1 MTKRLFRSF
10 SFLMAGAL
18 LAVAGGVSAAQ
29 FQAPA
34 ALGPA
39 PQPAPTAQGG
49 MTIAAVVNED
59 IITLY
64 DVQSRMSMVIATS
77 GLENTAD
84 IQRRLLPQV
93 IDVLI
98 EERLKL
104 QEATRLKIKTGEA
117 EIRQQVEQIELRN
130 NMPPGG
136 FRTMLNEK
144 GVDMNALY
152 TQLEADIS
160 WGKVVRQSL
169 QSEVTVSPEEV
180 NVVLARARANQGKA
194 EYLVA
199 EIALPV
205 TSTAQEP
212 AMRDMAARLVQQV
225 RGGTPFPA
233 LAQQFSQSPTAAL
246 GGDLG
251 WIVRGELEPEL
262 DDALVRLEPN
272 QVSDPVRTATG
283 YHVLLMREK
292 RTAGAPD
299 SRMAVVTL
307 NQIYLPT
314 VGKRALP
321 AARMTQLSDSISKL
335 TSCEQMDKLGQ
346 ELQTPGSGAIAPVFV
361 GSLPPKVRDIVV
373 DLQPGK
379 TSPPIEVGGARLFLQ
394 VCMRRDDTGVPSG
407 DQIMSNLE
415 NEKLQNVARQKLR
428 DLRRQALIDIRL

>member
-1 MTKRLFRSF
+1 MTNRLFRPL
-10 SFLMAGAL
+10 SFLMLAFALSAGA
-18 LAVAGGVSAAQ
+18 SAAQ

-34 ALGPA
+34 SLA
-39 PQPAPTAQGG
+39 PQPAPAAPAAQGG

-59 IITLY
+59 IITLF
-64 DVQSRMSMVIATS
+64 DVQSRMGMVIATS

-93 IDVLI
+93 VDILI

-104 QEATRLKIKTGEA
+104 QEANRLKIKTNDA
-117 EIRQQVEQIELRN
+117 EVRQQVEQIEQRN

-136 FRTMLNEK
+136 FRAMLNEK
-144 GVDMNALY
+144 GVDMSALY
-152 TQLEADIS
+152 AQLEADIS

-169 QSEVTVSPEEV
+169 QSEVNVSPDEV

-205 TSTAQEP
+205 TSTAQD
-212 AMRDMAARLVQQV
+212 AALRDMAGRLVQQV

-262 DDALVRLEPN
+262 DDALARLEPN
-272 QVSDPVRTATG
+272 EVSDPVRTATG
-283 YHVLLMREK
+283 YHILMMREK

-299 SRMAVVTL
+299 SKMAIVTL

-321 AARMTQLSDSISKL
+321 AARLAQLSDSIGKL
-335 TSCEQMDKLGQ
+335 TSCEQMDKLGR
-346 ELQTPGSGAIAPVFV
+346 EIDTRGSGQISPVYV
-361 GSLPPKVRDIVV
+361 GSLPPKVRDVVV
-373 DLQPGK
+373 DLKPGK
-379 TSPPIEVGGARLFLQ
+379 TSPAIEVGGARLFLQ

-407 DQIMSNLE
+407 EQIMSNLE
-415 NEKLQNVARQKLR
+415 NEKLQNAARQKLR
-428 DLRRQALIDIRL
+428 DLRRQALIDVRL

>member
-1 MTKRLFRSF
+1 MTKRFFRPF
-10 SFLMAGAL
+10 SVLLAAAVMAVGAGAL
-18 LAVAGGVSAAQ
+18 AAQ
-29 FQAPA
+29 FQATA
-34 ALGPA
+34 ALA
-39 PQPAPTAQGG
+39 PQPSPTAQGG

-59 IITLY
+59 IITLF
-64 DVQSRMSMVIATS
+64 DVQSRMGMVIATS
-77 GLENTAD
+77 GLENTPD

-93 IDVLI
+93 VDVLI

-104 QEATRLKIKTGEA
+104 QEAARLKIQTNAA
-117 EIRQQVEQIELRN
+117 EVRQQVEQIEQRN
-130 NMPPGG
+130 NMPAGG
-136 FRTMLNEK
+136 FGAMLNEK
-144 GVDMNALY
+144 GVDMSALY

-169 QSEVTVSPEEV
+169 QSEVSVSPEEV

-199 EIALPV
+199 EIVLPAI
-205 TSTAQEP
+205 SSAQDT
-212 AMRDMAARLVQQV
+212 AMRDMAGRLVQQV
-225 RGGTPFPA
+225 RGGSPFPA

-262 DDALVRLEPN
+262 DNALSRLEIN

-283 YHVLLMREK
+283 YHILLMREK

-299 SRMAVVTL
+299 SKMAIVTL

-321 AARMTQLSDSISKL
+321 AARIAQLSDSISKL
-335 TSCEQMDKLGQ
+335 TSCEQMDKTGRELDTRDSGQ
-346 ELQTPGSGAIAPVFV
+346 IPPVFV
-361 GSLPPKVRDIVV
+361 GSLPPKVRDAVV
-373 DLQPGK
+373 DLQPGH
-379 TSPPIEVGGARLFLQ
+379 TSPPIEVSGARLFLQ

-407 DQIMSNLE
+407 EQIMSNLE
-415 NEKLQNVARQKLR
+415 NEKLQNAARQKLR